1 MMETY
6 HSTNRAVLVFVG
18 IGLATAAAHIG
29 NNFTTYLI
37 GGLID
42 RFDFTPVQ
50 MGAWSMTETLAYGAS
65 MFLIAPT
72 VVSFSPRRLLIAA
85 GLLVTCAQLGSA
97 NLTLY
102 APLLAGRIATGVG
115 FGLANT
121 ALNLA
126 AGRTESPARALS
138 IGIAVQTVLYAL
150 VNIGLPMVGA
160 RFGVAGMFCALAA
173 LSALF
178 TAAAIWLPAAPQINA
193 AQVTPQPMALGSDGW
208 RVLVSMALFTFG
220 SLAIWPFMERAA
232 HGIGLS
238 AVTYGR
244 YQSIATIASML
255 GNLGL
260 AAVGVRAP
268 RAVPLAV
275 AVLVCG
281 LSCAA
286 LTTVTEGWLFAL
298 ALVIFNASWFISYP
312 LLMGIGYGVDRSGRL
327 AVMSSGIWLLM
338 MSLGS
343 LATGITAQLLRG
355 YQPIGP
361 MGFIA
366 CVGAIMVIWPLA
378 RRIDAG
384 SVDTAQRRNA
394 PLAAPR
400 C

>member
-1 MMETY
+1 
-6 HSTNRAVLVFVG
+6 
-18 IGLATAAAHIG
+18 
-29 NNFTTYLI
+29 
-37 GGLID
+37 
-42 RFDFTPVQ
+42 
-50 MGAWSMTETLAYGAS
+50 
-65 MFLIAPT
+65 
-72 VVSFSPRRLLIAA
+72 
-85 GLLVTCAQLGSA
+85 
-97 NLTLY
+97 
-102 APLLAGRIATGVG
+102 
-115 FGLANT
+115 
-121 ALNLA
+121 
-126 AGRTESPARALS
+126 
-138 IGIAVQTVLYAL
+138 
-150 VNIGLPMVGA
+150 
-160 RFGVAGMFCALAA
+160 
-173 LSALF
+173 
-178 TAAAIWLPAAPQINA
+178 
-193 AQVTPQPMALGSDGW
+193 
-208 RVLVSMALFTFG
+208 
-220 SLAIWPFMERAA
+220 
-232 HGIGLS
+232 
-238 AVTYGR
+238 
-244 YQSIATIASML
+244 ML